1 MDTAK
6 EVVTLKTFSSKREN
20 LLGEI
25 KLENLEE
32 PESAA
37 KSIIGLCPTRWT
49 VRASYYSSM
58 TGPVF

>member
-6 EVVTLKTFSSKREN
+6 EVVTLIKFTLKREN

-25 KLENLEE
+25 KKNLEE

-37 KSIIGLCPTRWT
+37 KGIIGLCPTR
-49 VRASYYSSM
+49 
-58 TGPVF
+58 